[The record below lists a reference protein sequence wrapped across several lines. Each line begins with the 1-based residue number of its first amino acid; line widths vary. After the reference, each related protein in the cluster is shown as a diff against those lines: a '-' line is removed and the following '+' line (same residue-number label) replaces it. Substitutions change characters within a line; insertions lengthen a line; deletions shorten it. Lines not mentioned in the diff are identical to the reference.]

1 MVHVYAELDLGS
13 TDLSGVRHLSPSA
26 QAANKVLI
34 FDTLRSGPGEYGSMA
49 ITKID
54 NDGGVLLPPDLL
66 YKLSLK
72 DGDKLEVDELKDGT
86 LLLRKVKAPVAV
98 DTMPKTA

>member
-1 MVHVYAELDLGS
+1 
-13 TDLSGVRHLSPSA
+13 
-26 QAANKVLI
+26 
-34 FDTLRSGPGEYGSMA
+34 MA

-54 NDGGVLLPPDLL
+54 NDGRVLLPPDLL

-72 DGDKLEVDELKDGT
+72 DGGKLEVDELKDGT
-86 LLLRKVKAPVAV
+86 LLLRKVEAPVAV